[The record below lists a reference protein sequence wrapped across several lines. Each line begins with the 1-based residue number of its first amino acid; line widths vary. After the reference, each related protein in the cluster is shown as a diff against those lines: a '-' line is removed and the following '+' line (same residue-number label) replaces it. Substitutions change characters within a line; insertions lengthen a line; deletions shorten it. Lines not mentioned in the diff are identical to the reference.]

1 MSLSLLPARI
11 DTFTRWCAWLGVCL
25 LVLCAVLNVGDI
37 STRRLLSLNISGM
50 VDVTQLL
57 VMACAFLCI
66 PYTFA
71 REAHIDVDFVVNR
84 FAARIKAAL
93 MALWNL
99 CGAGFMAVVTW
110 YAGNAAWQAQT
121 NGDTSNT
128 IGIPMTW
135 YWLPLLF
142 GCALS
147 VLVCTL
153 LCLAYGARALAP
165 TLQSTHP

>member
-1 MSLSLLPARI
+1 MPQSI

-37 STRRLLSLNISGM
+37 ATRRIVNLNIAGM

-71 REAHIDVDFVVNR
+71 REAHIDVDFVVNQ
-84 FAARIKAAL
+84 FTARVKAAL

-99 CGAGFMAVVTW
+99 CGAGFMAIVTW
-110 YAGNAAWQAQT
+110 YAGNAALQAQA

-128 IGIPMTW
+128 IGIPLTW

-147 VLVCTL
+147 ALVCGL
-153 LCLAYGARALAP
+153 LCFAYATRALTP
-165 TLQSTHP
+165 SH

>member
-1 MSLSLLPARI
+1 MADPVR
-11 DTFTRWCAWLGVCL
+11 TFTRWCAWLGVCL
-25 LVLCAVLNVGDI
+25 LILCAMLNVGDI
-37 STRRLLSLNISGM
+37 ASRPIVSLNVVGM

-71 REAHIDVDFVVNR
+71 REAHVDVDFVVNHLSPR
-84 FAARIKAAL
+84 LKALL

-99 CGAGFMAVVTW
+99 CGVFFMGMITW
-110 YAGNAAWQAQT
+110 YAGVAAMQALA

-128 IGIPMTW
+128 IAIPMTW
-135 YWLPLLF
+135 YWGPLLF

-147 VLVCTL
+147 FVVCLLLSVSYLVRVFKPS
-153 LCLAYGARALAP
+153 A
-165 TLQSTHP
+165 

>member
-1 MSLSLLPARI
+1 MPQSI

-37 STRRLLSLNISGM
+37 ATRRVVNLNIAGM

-71 REAHIDVDFVVNR
+71 REANIDVDFVVNQ
-84 FAARIKAAL
+84 FAARVKAAL

-99 CGAGFMAVVTW
+99 CGAGFMAIVTW
-110 YAGNAAWQAQT
+110 YAGSAALQAQA

-128 IGIPMTW
+128 IGIPLTW

-147 VLVCTL
+147 VLVCAL
-153 LCLAYGARALAP
+153 LCFSYATRALTP
-165 TLQSTHP
+165 GH

>member
-1 MSLSLLPARI
+1 MADPIR
-11 DTFTRWCAWLGVCL
+11 TFTRWCAWLGVCL
-25 LVLCAVLNVGDI
+25 LILCATLNVGDI
-37 STRRLLSLNISGM
+37 ASRPVASLNVVGM

-71 REAHIDVDFVVNR
+71 REAHVDVDFIVNHLH
-84 FAARIKAAL
+84 ARLKSAL

-99 CGAGFMAVVTW
+99 CAVFFMGMVTW
-110 YAGNAAWQAQT
+110 YAGVAAMQAQA

-128 IGIPMTW
+128 IAIPMTW
-135 YWLPLLF
+135 YWWPLLF

-147 VLVCTL
+147 VVVCL
-153 LCLAYGARALAP
+153 LLSVSYMARVFKPSA
-165 TLQSTHP
+165 

>member
-1 MSLSLLPARI
+1 MADSVR
-11 DTFTRWCAWLGVCL
+11 TFTRWCAWLGVCL
-25 LVLCAVLNVGDI
+25 LILCATLNVGDI
-37 STRRLLSLNISGM
+37 ASRPIVSLNVVGM

-71 REAHIDVDFVVNR
+71 REAHVDVDFVVNYLH
-84 FAARIKAAL
+84 ARLRAAL

-99 CGAGFMAVVTW
+99 CAALFMGVVTW
-110 YAGNAAWQAQT
+110 YAGVAAFQAQA

-128 IGIPMTW
+128 IAIPMTW
-135 YWLPLLF
+135 YWWPLLF

-147 VLVCTL
+147 VVVCAL
-153 LCLAYGARALAP
+153 LSVSYLARAFNPARV
-165 TLQSTHP
+165 SHADR